1 MRKMKI
7 DKKTGE
13 VNFEKVDKEI
23 FTALCRDFLIPAMK
37 HELLGYWEKI
47 QAELKKARISVEE
60 FRKLEQDI
68 QDLKN
73 AVWNKKESLATKIAE
88 NLLRDKEKKK

>member
-1 MRKMKI
+1 MKI

-13 VNFEKVDKEI
+13 IEFDKTAKET
-23 FTALCRDFLIPAMK
+23 FTALCRDFLIPAMR
-37 HELLGYWEKI
+37 HELLGYWERM
-47 QAELKKARISVEE
+47 QADLKKARISAED

-73 AVWNKKESLATKIAE
+73 MVWNKKNDLATEIAE